1 MRSIHIVN
9 RCWPTSSATSRGGAR
24 GTLCAT
30 PRRGSA
36 TLLIPEGAKA
46 TEGFDHPAR
55 DCAISESV
63 LWATT
68 PRVRSMTSLAGG
80 TSEHASP
87 TKRKAAGEVVDV
99 EEGEKLSLEAI
110 KATFAAELR
119 GHQEVMKD
127 HQDVMKEDIHKA
139 VGGVKKEMAERISLV
154 ESEVT
159 QQLQTTLLLLKQLT
173 DKQEVQSGKMAA
185 LVAGQ
190 KTLEET
196 VESNRRTLE
205 ERIEKLEAG
214 GGGLRPSTYSTATTE
229 GDGIGG
235 RRTPALVVGGWN
247 DDTPANEVI
256 EKATEVLRQLQV
268 DLDYQDI
275 FVPGIRRGFALI
287 PLKGPREG
295 EGGEEHR
302 RRVQTAITQVRNA
315 KLQTGHYRQ
324 DTGQPR
330 YMYLTIS
337 QPPER
342 RMRAKLAA
350 KVKRCILELGG
361 RHEHLEVEFATG
373 TVWYRGTRVS
383 SAVSPANE
391 GADKVGPGWANVKE
405 IAKVLK
411 IDFDKADHQWRPAV
425 KRWQTKVSHPGRGA
439 NRPARTASADLEC
452 WGSRGNKDPR
462 HPPNHLPGGRNT
474 RKPWPGGCGDPPR
487 GDLRTWHSCGEF
499 KRLDPRHGEASFG
512 VER

>member
-24 GTLCAT
+24 GTLCTT

-68 PRVRSMTSLAGG
+68 PRVRPMTSLAGG
-80 TSEHASP
+80 TGEHASP

-287 PLKGPREG
+287 PLKGPRDG

-411 IDFDKADHQWRPAV
+411 IGFDKADHQW
-425 KRWQTKVSHPGRGA
+425 QGLRGA
-439 NRPARTASADLEC
+439 LQ
-452 WGSRGNKDPR
+452 
-462 HPPNHLPGGRNT
+462 
-474 RKPWPGGCGDPPR
+474 
-487 GDLRTWHSCGEF
+487 
-499 KRLDPRHGEASFG
+499 
-512 VER
+512 